1 MCSCVRTSFFVSS
14 RMTNCCRDANTGVTV
29 FLGTKTQDFR
39 EKNTDHMR
47 PDIVALLKSSKN
59 AFICGLMGIDP
70 TATFRWAVL
79 RAYFRALVAFREA
92 GRRHRQKKTGELM
105 HLSQFYKDGQ
115 WKLCPYPLN
124 LICADVIIGQNG
136 KNGEYVVI

>member
-1 MCSCVRTSFFVSS
+1 MATTYDSPSFYFLFRNVCGIFFLLNSCKCIIHIFVR
-14 RMTNCCRDANTGVTV
+14 
-29 FLGTKTQDFR
+29 LTQDFR

-70 TATFRWAVL
+70 SAMFRWAVL

-92 GRRHRQKKTGELM
+92 GKRHTQKKTGELAGLEPSSAFM
-105 HLSQFYKDGQ
+105 FR
-115 WKLCPYPLN
+115 
-124 LICADVIIGQNG
+124 
-136 KNGEYVVI
+136 